1 MRVRSDE
8 EVLLSVV
15 ARPAAR
21 EPKRPSLLFLSWGP
35 QHTVEKLAP
44 RLHSGSTQ
52 EALLRFAESH
62 GNPQPRPALKQN
74 LQCGFDL
81 AATWP
86 GTRPGLPW
94 SPWCT
99 RCSGIHQHQGV
110 WVRSLGL
117 QVSLL
122 LLHCALAPWVGSSR
136 RPLLCNQMS
145 VESARSAARSPTDR
159 TV

>member
-1 MRVRSDE
+1 MRFRSDE
-8 EVLLSVV
+8 EVFLSVV

-35 QHTVEKLAP
+35 QHSVEKLAP
-44 RLHSGSTQ
+44 RLHAGSTQ

-62 GNPQPRPALKQN
+62 GNPQPRPLKQN

-86 GTRPGLPW
+86 GARPGLPW
-94 SPWCT
+94 SPWHT

-110 WVRSLGL
+110 WGQSLGL
-117 QVSLL
+117 QVSPL
-122 LLHCALAPWVGSSR
+122 LLHCALAPQVGSSHG
-136 RPLLCNQMS
+136 PLLCNQAS
-145 VESARSAARSPTDR
+145 VQSARSAARSPTDR
-159 TV
+159 TA